1 MLIFFYTYL
10 FNRRAITKINSEA
23 ELRAQMKPFSFTKK
37 EESGA
42 GSMCERAANILPKCK
57 KKKRF
62 RARPV
67 PKNLFTNY
75 FYDKIKE
82 ENFFR

>member
-1 MLIFFYTYL
+1 
-10 FNRRAITKINSEA
+10 
-23 ELRAQMKPFSFTKK
+23 MKPFSFTRK
-37 EESGA
+37 EEAGV
-42 GSMCERAANILPKCK
+42 GSMCERAAKILPKCK

-82 ENFFR
+82 ENFFRLAIQMCKVTSYDLCSIVVKY